1 MMHMERNLKEIH
13 PEKFRELNLKLDQL
27 NSTLKTKDNIIDQ
40 LINEITLAKNEKD
53 DIQNEVLFRKQR
65 IENLNIEFNT
75 KELEY

>member
-53 DIQNEVLFRKQR
+53 DIQNEVLFRK
-65 IENLNIEFNT
+65 
-75 KELEY
+75 

>member
-1 MMHMERNLKEIH
+1 
-13 PEKFRELNLKLDQL
+13 LNG
-27 NSTLKTKDNIIDQ
+27 TLKAKDNIIDQ

-65 IENLNIEFNT
+65 IENFSIEFNT